1 MTTPEIICE
10 MVRKRAAI
18 GLGKYGVTVDRADIT
33 LAQWVRHAQ
42 EEMLDGAQYL
52 ERVKQEHAEAIEEAF
67 REGFKE
73 GHWAMDIDEEVL
85 WDGSKAKR
93 KLEQ

>member
-1 MTTPEIICE
+1 MTVPEIICE
-10 MVRKRAAI
+10 MVRQRVVRGI
-18 GLGKYGVTVDRADIT
+18 TKYGVTVDRKDLSI
-33 LAQWVRHAQ
+33 AQWVRHAQ

-52 ERVKQEHAEAIEEAF
+52 ERLKQEHAEAIEEAF
-67 REGFKE
+67 REGFRE

-85 WDGSKAKR
+85 WDGSKSKR